1 MTMPVKEMKIYD
13 ATNRMSDVT
22 PEKVHEFVD
31 WWLFRKAYEAL
42 HFEQLNRQIDLE
54 ASVKIILTQSNISVE
69 LVPVVLTKAEHIK
82 GRCEGDQDLC
92 EFVWNT
98 HNVSPHNPYVTKYSP
113 DRFWSSIEA
122 ETATFVEHLTIDR
135 SLIIDDEAGMPPLYS
150 PAPDEE

>member
-31 WWLFRKAYEAL
+31 WWLFRKAYETL

-69 LVPVVLTKAEHIK
+69 LVPVVLTKAEDIK
-82 GRCEGDQDLC
+82 VLCESDPDLY
-92 EFVWNT
+92 EFVWDT
-98 HNVSPHNPYVTKYSP
+98 HNVSPRNPYVAKYSP
-113 DRFWSSIEA
+113 DRFWSSVEA
-122 ETATFVEHLTIDR
+122 EAITFVDGMPDAPI
-135 SLIIDDEAGMPPLYS
+135 IIDDEAGMPPLYS